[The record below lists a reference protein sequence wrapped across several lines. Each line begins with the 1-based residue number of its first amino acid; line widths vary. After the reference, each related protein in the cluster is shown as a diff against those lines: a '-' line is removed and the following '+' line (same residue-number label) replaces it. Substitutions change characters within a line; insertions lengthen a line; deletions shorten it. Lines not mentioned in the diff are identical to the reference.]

1 MINTKY
7 NILKSLKRIACL
19 IMLLLAMKQYGYAQ
33 PVTKAYK
40 IKNGKMYIM
49 LDKQLPTASLDSF
62 VNDFNL
68 EDLQLKKILN
78 TGNTD
83 SLVKAGW
90 SIELNNANMIALS
103 KKLDGVE
110 NIDKSTTSIV
120 ISGDL
125 KVGHGNFPSSNTEV
139 KYGINK
145 FKNKNLFTIN
155 DSVVTFFLRNNSMAN
170 KVILAGSFND
180 WSETALEMKK
190 VDVGWI
196 ADVKLAP
203 GKYWYK
209 FIIDG
214 RWEIDRDNKLV
225 ENDGKGNDNSVYY
238 KPNYIF
244 RSHHFLDSK
253 QLFVAGSFNDW
264 AEKDIPLIK
273 TSNGWV
279 GAVYLAEG
287 THTYRFVADGRW
299 NEDPE
304 NSNRFLNE
312 FGAYNSVVQI
322 GKQHLF
328 MLDGFANAV
337 KVTLLGSFNK
347 WRDDE
352 LQMKK
357 VNGKWEL
364 PYSLGPGNYQYTFKV
379 DDNWVDKAT
388 GNTLTNDANRAI
400 YYNLI
405 LEPNYTFRLKGFA
418 DAKNIF
424 LAGDFNNWSP
434 NTYPLTRTGDE
445 WIINIH
451 VDKGK
456 HLYKYVV
463 DGKWIL
469 DPGNNLWEQ
478 NEYQNGNSVLWIEK

>member
-1 MINTKY
+1 MH
-7 NILKSLKRIACL
+7 
-19 IMLLLAMKQYGYAQ
+19 
-33 PVTKAYK
+33 
-40 IKNGKMYIM
+40 IM
-49 LDKQLPTASLDSF
+49 LDKHLPTASLDSF
-62 VNDFNL
+62 LIDFNL
-68 EDLQLKKILN
+68 EDLQLKRIISS
-78 TGNTD
+78 GNTD

-90 SIELNNANMIALS
+90 IIELNSADMIAIS
-103 KKLDGVE
+103 KKLGGVD
-110 NIDKSTTSIV
+110 NIANGTTDIV
-120 ISGDL
+120 ITGDI
-125 KVGHGNFPSSNTEV
+125 KQGADNFPSVNREV

-145 FKNKNLFTIN
+145 FKNKNLFAIN
-155 DSVVTFFLRNNSMAN
+155 DSVVTFFLRNNNKAN

-190 VDVGWI
+190 VDDGWI

-214 RWEIDRDNKLV
+214 NWDIDRDNKLV
-225 ENDGKGNDNSVYY
+225 ENDGKGNDNSVYF
-238 KPNYIF
+238 KPNYVF
-244 RSHHFLDSK
+244 RSHHFMDNK
-253 QLFVAGSFNDW
+253 RLFVAGSFNNWND
-264 AEKDIPLIK
+264 KDIPLIK

-279 GAVYLAEG
+279 AAIYLAKG

-299 NEDPE
+299 SEDPE
-304 NSNRFLNE
+304 NSNRFPNE
-312 FGAYNSVVQI
+312 FGQYNSVLQI
-322 GKQHLF
+322 GKQQMFTLE
-328 MLDGFANAV
+328 GFAKAE
-337 KVTLLGSFNK
+337 KVTLLGSFNN
-347 WRDDE
+347 WHDGE
-352 LQMKK
+352 LVMTK
-357 VNGKWEL
+357 VNNRWEL
-364 PYSLGPGNYQYTFKV
+364 PYSLGPGNYQYAFKV
-379 DDNWVDKAT
+379 DDKWVDRAT

-424 LAGDFNNWSP
+424 LAGNFNNWSP
-434 NTYPLTRTGDE
+434 DTYPMIRTGDE

-451 VDKGK
+451 IDKGK

-478 NEYQNGNSVLWIEK
+478 NEYQSGNSVLWIDK